1 VRRLIGLLLFLVFV
15 DEDNAAYKTRMFSPM
30 AWVHDWLL
38 EPTAIKVR
46 PFDLAMLAILLV
58 ATTRKNGGGPS
69 VAPMRNTMFLAL
81 ATTVLW
87 FFYGLS
93 RGGETRFAS
102 WQTYLLL
109 SSILTGFTIAATFR
123 TPDHFA
129 ELGKWLVGAA
139 MYRALMCWISYF
151 TWGRDTVGQMGAFL
165 TNHDDTICWVTGILV
180 LLLQAIDRR
189 TTRIT
194 IRNALMICFL
204 LGAIQFN
211 SRRLAWVSLALGLLV
226 MYVLF
231 PGGPAK
237 RVVRRAARYA
247 LPVLVVYV
255 VVGWGR
261 PNKIFLPLHSFSTI
275 STEEDASTLARNA
288 ENLSL
293 IATANYAGSVLGTG
307 WGRPYAVLTRKYDI
321 AGSFE
326 LWQYVPHNSILGLLA
341 FTGILGFSGF
351 WIALPTAVF
360 FNARV
365 ARLGKTSPFRNAG
378 MIGVA
383 QLIVC
388 ANQLYGDMG
397 IFSLQ
402 VMYVVAAS
410 YAMAL
415 RLPVTAGVWN
425 RPTTKAQ
432 MATPS
437 PG

>member
-1 VRRLIGLLLFLVFV
+1 LLVFV
-15 DEDNAAYKTRMFSPM
+15 DEDNSAYKTRMFSPM

-38 EPTAIKVR
+38 EPTFIKLR
-46 PFDLAMLAILLV
+46 PFDLAMLAVLLV
-58 ATTRKNGGGPS
+58 AASKKSAGGPS

-81 ATTVLW
+81 GTTVLW
-87 FFYGLS
+87 FLLGLL
-93 RGGETRFAS
+93 RGGESRFAS

-109 SSILTGFTIAATFR
+109 SSILTAFTIAATFR
-123 TPDHFA
+123 TADHYA

-139 MYRALMCWISYF
+139 LYRALMCWISYF

-165 TNHDDTICWVTGILV
+165 TNHDDTICWVTGILI
-180 LLLQAIDRR
+180 LLVQAIDRR
-189 TTRIT
+189 TKRIT
-194 IRNALMICFL
+194 IRNGLIICFF

-211 SRRLAWVSLALGLLV
+211 SRRLAWVSLALGLFV
-226 MYVLF
+226 MYVLY
-231 PGGPAK
+231 PVGPAK

-247 LPVLVVYV
+247 LPVLVLYV

-275 STEEDASTLARNA
+275 STQEDASTLARNA

-293 IATANYAGSVLGTG
+293 IATANYAGSLTGTG

-321 AGSFE
+321 ESSFE

-341 FTGILGFSGF
+341 FTGVLGFCGF
-351 WIALPTAVF
+351 WLALPTAVF

-365 ARLGKTSPFRNAG
+365 ARLGKSSAARNAG
-378 MIGVA
+378 IIGVG

-415 RLPVTAGVWN
+415 RLPAVAGVWN
-425 RPTTKAQ
+425 RPAAKTQTAPPV
-432 MATPS
+432 T
-437 PG
+437 G